1 MEKYL
6 IKGGNKLFGD
16 VSISG
21 SKNAVVAILP
31 ATVLIRGE
39 CHIENVPDIKDVRLL
54 LGILKRLG
62 AKVSDLVNGSVTID
76 CSPITTHV
84 VEDREDVSKMRGS
97 YYFMGALL
105 SRFAAAKVGMPGGCD
120 FGSRPIDQH
129 IKGFE
134 KLGATVS
141 MQFGEVVIES
151 DGLKGAPIYM
161 DINSVGATINIMLAA
176 VLAEGQTTIEN
187 AAKEPHIVDVANF
200 LNSMGADIK
209 GAGTDVIRIRGV
221 EALTGGEYTIIPDQ
235 IEAGTF
241 MVAVGAT
248 GGKITIHDIIPKHM
262 DPISAKLREAGVTV
276 EEVED
281 SLIVSR
287 EGPLTGIN
295 VKTLPY
301 PGFPTDMQPQITTLL
316 CTAEGHSVVT
326 ESVYD
331 HRFGYV
337 TELTKM
343 GAQLNIN
350 GKTCA
355 IDGVERLMGTKVR
368 AHDLRAGVAMIIA
381 ALCAEGT
388 TEVSDIYYVE
398 RGYED
403 IVRKFHALG
412 ADIVKI
418 TVEE

>member
-6 IKGGNKLFGD
+6 VRGGNRLYGE
-16 VSISG
+16 VPISG
-21 SKNAVVAILP
+21 GKNAAVAILP
-31 ATVLIRGE
+31 ATVLIRGA
-39 CHIENVPDIKDVRLL
+39 CRIENVPDIRDVRMLL
-54 LGILKRLG
+54 NILRRLG
-62 AKVSDLVNGSVTID
+62 AEVSDLKDGTVVID
-76 CSPITTHV
+76 CSGVSTSV

-105 SRFAAAKVGMPGGCD
+105 GRFGKAKVGMPGGCD

-134 KLGATVS
+134 ALGARVS
-141 MQFGEVVIES
+141 MAFGEVLLES
-151 DGLKGAPIYM
+151 DGLKGASVYM

-176 VLAEGQTTIEN
+176 VLAPGQTTIEN

-221 EALTGGEYTIIPDQ
+221 EGLLGGEYTIIPDQ

-241 MVAVGAT
+241 MVAAAAT
-248 GGKITIHDIIPKHM
+248 GGRVTIRNIIPKHL
-262 DPISAKLREAGVTV
+262 DPITAKLKEAGVKV

-281 SLIVSR
+281 SLIVCR
-287 EGPLTGIN
+287 EGDLEAIR

-316 CTAEGHSVVT
+316 CTARGHSIVT

-337 TELTKM
+337 TELMRM
-343 GAQLNIN
+343 GANLSVA
-350 GKTCA
+350 GKVCN
-355 IDGVERLMGTKVR
+355 IDGVGRLMGTRVR

-381 ALCAEGT
+381 ALCAEGE
-388 TEVSDIYYVE
+388 TEISDIEYVE
-398 RGYED
+398 RGYEN
-403 IVRKFHALG
+403 IVDKFRSLG
-412 ADIVKI
+412 ADIVKVS
-418 TVEE
+418 VED